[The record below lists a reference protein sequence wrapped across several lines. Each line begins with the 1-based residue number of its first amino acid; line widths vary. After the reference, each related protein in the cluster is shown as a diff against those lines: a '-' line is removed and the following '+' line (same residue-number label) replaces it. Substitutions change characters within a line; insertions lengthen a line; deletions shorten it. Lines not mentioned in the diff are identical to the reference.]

1 MKKLAQQ
8 GCFFL
13 QHSASL
19 IPRDPRGFFMP
30 PTFFSQVE
38 RKRTMV
44 KPTSSGHPPRY
55 ITPEGEQALRE
66 ELQYLWKIK
75 RPEVTQAVRE
85 AAAQGDRSENAEY
98 IYGKKQLREID
109 RRVRF
114 LGKRLEELTV
124 VDRLPEDQTRVY
136 FGAWVTVE
144 DEDGEEQS
152 YRLVGADE
160 FDLTKGY
167 LSINAPL
174 ARALIGKHLD
184 DEVSVKTPDGWK
196 NVVITGIRYNAN
208 TPSE

>member
-1 MKKLAQQ
+1 
-8 GCFFL
+8 
-13 QHSASL
+13 
-19 IPRDPRGFFMP
+19 
-30 PTFFSQVE
+30 
-38 RKRTMV
+38 MV
-44 KPTSSGHPPRY
+44 KTTTTPGHAPRY
-55 ITPEGEQALRE
+55 ITPDGERALRE

-114 LGKRLEELTV
+114 LSKRLDELTV
-124 VDRLPEDQTRVY
+124 VDRLPDDRNRVF

-144 DEDGEEQS
+144 DESGNEQL

-160 FDLTKGY
+160 FDLGKGY
-167 LSINAPL
+167 LSINAPM
-174 ARALIGKHLD
+174 ARALVGKHLD

-196 NVVITGIRYNAN
+196 TVVITGIRYEEA
-208 TPSE
+208 PSDK